1 MIELEIDSIRVN
13 LHNYQ
18 RVIVLREKDADR
30 YLPIWIGPAEADAIT
45 LRLQDVT
52 VERPLTH
59 DLLSSMIDQLGG
71 SVTSVAVIDMTDS
84 IFYAQIN
91 IDHDGSSLELDSRPS
106 DAIAIAVR
114 QQVPIY
120 VAEAVLS
127 NHGVVM
133 GADGDEGAEDAGD
146 VPPAA
151 VTPEELEKLSAFQ
164 DFISGLDLDDLGK
177 AAQAEE

>member
-13 LHNYQ
+13 LRNYQ
-18 RVIVLREKDADR
+18 RVVVLREKGADR

-45 LRLQDVT
+45 YRLQDVS

-59 DLLSSMIDQLGG
+59 DLLSTMIDELGG
-71 SVTSVAVIDMTDS
+71 SVTSVAVVDMTDS

-91 IDHDGSSLELDSRPS
+91 VDQNGRSFELDSRPS
-106 DAIAIAVR
+106 DAIALAVR

-120 VAEAVLS
+120 VEEAVL
-127 NHGVVM
+127 NDHGVVM
-133 GADGDEGAEDAGD
+133 GDGADEQDSQ
-146 VPPAA
+146 VPSA

-164 DFISGLDLDDLGK
+164 DFISELDLDDLGK
-177 AAQAEE
+177 TAQAEE